1 MKSSDLILHKN
12 DKEYLIL
19 EEHIIIQIIE
29 CFNHSNIKT
38 NKIIKKQVN
47 ILKNNKIQNKKDLIE
62 NKLIMIMN
70 KVSHNNINNL
80 IYEYITTINIT
91 TDAEYDLIQLEI
103 LAKIIKD
110 ITFINN
116 YIPFIIKIFAIEKHK
131 LSLLPTT
138 FINSIY
144 NIIYCNYINCT
155 SSDTAI
161 DENERLA
168 YLTLI
173 KKLIEN
179 NFFNNEMSEKISH
192 IILNNTLYKVDIF
205 YWFNDMKN
213 ISLYQDKLIEN
224 INYCKN
230 NMMKRE
236 ELMIENLLASNITC
250 NNNSNM
256 NITCNSN
263 MNMNITCNNNTNVK
277 EDPVVILINNII
289 EEYLYLNIISEV
301 EHFISS
307 ELKDIEL
314 KNIFCKELISIY
326 ITSNSEKRSQIIKLF
341 DFLIKN
347 KNILKSN
354 ISKGLLL
361 YMENNNNINNIEGFL
376 QYLKIN
382 NITNN
387 IEHIFKKYKIKL
399 TTI

>member
-19 EEHIIIQIIE
+19 EEHIITQIIE

-47 ILKNNKIQNKKDLIE
+47 ILKNNKIQNKKELIE

-70 KVSHNNINNL
+70 KVSYNNINNL
-80 IYEYITTINIT
+80 IYEYINIINIT
-91 TDAEYDLIQLEI
+91 TEEEYNIIQVEI
-103 LAKIIKD
+103 LDKIIKD
-110 ITFINN
+110 ITFVNN

-155 SSDTAI
+155 SSDIVI

-250 NNNSNM
+250 NNN
-256 NITCNSN
+256 

-326 ITSNSEKRSQIIKLF
+326 ITSNSEKQLHIKKLF

-347 KNILKSN
+347 KNILKLN

-361 YMENNNNINNIEGFL
+361 YIENNNNINNIEGFL

-399 TTI
+399 TNI

>member
-1 MKSSDLILHKN
+1 
-12 DKEYLIL
+12 
-19 EEHIIIQIIE
+19 
-29 CFNHSNIKT
+29 
-38 NKIIKKQVN
+38 
-47 ILKNNKIQNKKDLIE
+47 
-62 NKLIMIMN
+62 
-70 KVSHNNINNL
+70 
-80 IYEYITTINIT
+80 
-91 TDAEYDLIQLEI
+91 
-103 LAKIIKD
+103 
-110 ITFINN
+110 
-116 YIPFIIKIFAIEKHK
+116 
-131 LSLLPTT
+131 
-138 FINSIY
+138 
-144 NIIYCNYINCT
+144 
-155 SSDTAI
+155 
-161 DENERLA
+161 
-168 YLTLI
+168 
-173 KKLIEN
+173 
-179 NFFNNEMSEKISH
+179 
-192 IILNNTLYKVDIF
+192 
-205 YWFNDMKN
+205 MKN
-213 ISLYQDKLIEN
+213 ILLYQDKLIEN

-250 NNNSNM
+250 NN
-256 NITCNSN
+256 N